1 MLHQIVYFSEK
12 DYLFFFMFVLTRLEK
27 YMFIVFLFIVVFF
40 LFSLTNSRI
49 IPTFFQSLIESLF
62 EFLMVTLNQ
71 QAGKLSQKM
80 FPFFFLLFNFI
91 LFSNIIGLIPF
102 GFTVTS
108 HIFQTF
114 SIGFSLI
121 VALTIIGFLKHG
133 LNFLKLFVPSGAPA
147 VLVPLLVV
155 IEIISYISRAFSLS
169 IRLFANMMSG
179 HTLLN
184 IISSFS
190 VKLLNL
196 KIISTSNITFGLIF
210 KFIIFFIGG
219 LLPMVMIS
227 GIFFLEL
234 GIAFLQ
240 AYVFM
245 VLVGIYLNDS
255 FKGGH

>member
-1 MLHQIVYFSEK
+1 MFTNIVYFSEK
-12 DYLFFFMFVLTRLEK
+12 DFFFYFLFPITKIEK
-27 YMFIVFLFIVVFF
+27 YMFIVFLFILFFF
-40 LFSLTNSRI
+40 LFSVRSTNL
-49 IPTFFQSLIESLF
+49 IPSFFQSFVENIY
-62 EFLMVTLNQ
+62 EFLMITINQ
-71 QAGKLSQKM
+71 QAGKLSQKL
-80 FPFFFLLFNFI
+80 FPFFLLLFNFI

-102 GFTVTS
+102 SFTATS

-114 SIGFSLI
+114 SMGFSI
-121 VALTIIGFLKHG
+121 IIALTVIGFLIHG
-133 LNFLKLFVPSGAPA
+133 LNFFKLFVPSGAPTI
-147 VLVPLLVV
+147 LIPLLII

-190 VKLLNL
+190 VKLINIKLINYSVNFSS
-196 KIISTSNITFGLIF
+196 II
-210 KFIIFFIGG
+210 KFFIFLIGG
-219 LLPMVMIS
+219 ILPMIMIG

-234 GIAFLQ
+234 GIGFLQ

-245 VLVGIYLNDS
+245 VLIGIYLNDS